1 MNIAFSLLLLGCYCL
16 ANRPDADEEFFESRI
31 RPVLHDRCIGCHGV
45 DEQHGA
51 LRLDSREAI
60 LRGGE
65 SGPAAIPE
73 KPADSLLI
81 KAIRHDNAELKMPPN
96 DAGGRLPDNAIEDLT
111 AWVQSGMAWPKE
123 SPPTGGTAREVFDI
137 QARKARLPWIWVPP
151 EPQMVPES
159 TDPRIDSDIDRFVAD
174 KLRRNGLA
182 FSNPADELTWLRR
195 TYFAITGLP
204 PTLKQIESFL
214 NDSSVDRKQH
224 VVDELLASSHFGERW
239 ARHWMDL
246 MRYAE
251 SRGHESDFLI
261 ANAWQYRDYLIRAFN
276 ADLPYDR
283 FIMEHIAGDLVDVRL
298 NAETGANEAVIATG
312 WAFLGEEVHSPV
324 DIRQDECERV
334 DNKIDVLSK
343 SFLGLTIA
351 CARCHDHKFDAI
363 SQRDYYAIS
372 GFMLGSAFRQSR
384 FETMAM
390 HRHAMEDLARL
401 RKDTQTSVK
410 KFLAD
415 SLQSGVSNIDY
426 QLMASC
432 RVLSGEQ
439 RQNVAQDTGIEMAD
453 LDAWIEQL
461 EKSKTDPTNPLRVF
475 HDLAMRLSKSDAST
489 IRSTISTWEM
499 PSSNQPLGP
508 LVVADFTRPAAG
520 EWWNSDGPGFGGRP
534 MQGGEFVFGSPEKPI
549 SRIMQYSAA
558 VRDPFWKPLSLTAG
572 TETDSGRFGAVNR
585 AGKTLLTP
593 KWTLSSGNVH
603 ILLRGKLQSCAVVDS
618 HIMNEGPLH
627 GSLIA
632 HLDSGEQLRWL
643 THNLTPYTGHR
654 VHLELSPLT
663 DSDLEILAIVDS
675 PTTPNWLPQ
684 RSWKPDTAPD
694 SISELCRLFQADSE
708 RILQAWKSDTGN
720 LEPRLL
726 SIANW
731 MVQNPNLLKIGPG
744 SVAQITSDHFRELDE
759 LSKSIRWD
767 SPTAV
772 SLADISGVDEH
783 VLIRGKPTRLGAI
796 VNRGLPEAFG
806 TPRVTSPNSSGR
818 LELARQLVDPTNPLV
833 ARVMVNRVWH
843 HLFGRGIVPT
853 VDNFG
858 YLGERPS
865 HPELL
870 DQLAWEFMHKE
881 KWSIK
886 SLIRKIVLSQ
896 TFAQSSR
903 MKPDASNVDPSNA
916 LLHRMPVRRLEA
928 EAIRDSLLVLSG
940 RLDPKNYGSPVP
952 VHLTEFIIGR
962 GRPDVSGPLDGSGR
976 RSIYIATRRNFLPTM
991 MLAFDFPTPFSS
1003 VGRRNVTNVPA
1014 QSLTML
1020 NDPFVRE
1027 QASVLAG
1034 RLVKEQP
1041 NTDPEARIEMLF
1053 KAAYCRNPTSEE
1065 VDFSLQTIDLL
1076 RTEYAG
1082 EPDQIVW
1089 TEFCHAI
1096 FLANDFI
1103 YVK

>member
-1 MNIAFSLLLLGCYCL
+1 MNVAFSLYLIGCLCL
-16 ANRPDADEEFFESRI
+16 ANTTAPDEEFFESRI
-31 RPVLHDRCIGCHGV
+31 RPILHDRCIGCHGA

-60 LRGGE
+60 LHGGE
-65 SGPAAIPE
+65 SGPAAIPG
-73 KPADSLLI
+73 KPSESLLI
-81 KAIRHDNAELKMPPN
+81 NAIRHDNAELRMPPN
-96 DAGGRLPDNAIEDLT
+96 DAGGKLPDDAIDDFT
-111 AWVQSGMAWPKE
+111 AWVQSGLAWPKE
-123 SPPTGGTAREVFDI
+123 SLPKGTNEREVFDI
-137 QARKARLPWIWVPP
+137 QARKDRLPWIWAPP
-151 EPQMVPES
+151 KQQLVPEN
-159 TDPRIDSDIDRFVAD
+159 TDPLVVGDIDRFIAD
-174 KLRRNGLA
+174 KLRQNGLA
-182 FSNPADELTWLRR
+182 FAPPADELTWLRR
-195 TYFAITGLP
+195 SYFAITGLP
-204 PTLKQIESFL
+204 PTQEQIDSFL
-214 NDSSVDRKQH
+214 NDASVDRKQH
-224 VVDELLASSHFGERW
+224 AVDELLASSHFGERW

-251 SRGHESDFLI
+251 SRGHESDFSI

-283 FIMEHIAGDLVDVRL
+283 FVMEHIAGDLVDARQ
-298 NAETGANEAVIATG
+298 NAETGANESVIATG

-363 SQRDYYAIS
+363 SQRDYYALS

-384 FETMAM
+384 FATMVE
-390 HRHAMEDLARL
+390 HRQATVDLARL
-401 RKDTQTSVK
+401 RENTQSILK
-410 KFLAD
+410 KVLAD
-415 SLQSGVSNIDY
+415 SLQSGTSNIAGR
-426 QLMASC
+426 LMASC
-432 RVLSGEQ
+432 RVLSGENS
-439 RQNVAQDTGIEMAD
+439 RTVAQGTGIEPTE

-461 EKSKTDPTNPLRVF
+461 EKSKTDPTNPLRIF
-475 HDLAMRLSKSDAST
+475 HDLAMRLSKSDGST
-489 IRSTISTWEM
+489 VRAAISTWET
-499 PSSNQPLGP
+499 PSTTQPLGP
-508 LVVADFTRPAAG
+508 FVVADFTQPTAS

-534 MQGGEFVFGSPEKPI
+534 MLEGEAVFGSPEKPI
-549 SRIMQYSAA
+549 TRIMQYSAA
-558 VRDPFWKPLSLTAG
+558 VRDPFWKPLALTAS

-593 KWTLSSGNVH
+593 KWTLRSGNVH
-603 ILLRGKLQSCAVVDS
+603 ILVRGKLQSCAVVDS

-654 VHLELSPLT
+654 VHLELSPLG
-663 DSDLEILAIVDS
+663 DSDLEILTLVDS

-684 RSWKPDTAPD
+684 RSWIPDTAPD
-694 SISELCRLFQADSE
+694 SIAELCNLFQADSE
-708 RILQAWKSDTGN
+708 RILQAWKSDTRN
-720 LEPRLL
+720 IEPRLL
-726 SIANW
+726 AIANW
-731 MVQNPNLLKIGPG
+731 MVQNPNLLKIDPG
-744 SVAQITSDHFRELDE
+744 TIVQTTSDYFRELDVI
-759 LSKSIRWD
+759 SKSLRWD

-772 SLADISGVDEH
+772 SLADISGVDEN
-783 VLIRGKPTRLGAI
+783 VLIRGKPTRLGVI

-806 TPRVTSPNSSGR
+806 TPRVTTRQSSGR

-858 YLGERPS
+858 ALGDRPS

-870 DQLAWEFMHKE
+870 DHLAWEFMHQE
-881 KWSIK
+881 NWSLK
-886 SLIRKIVLSQ
+886 SLIRKIVLSK

-903 MKPDASNVDPSNA
+903 INPDADNVDPFNA
-916 LLHRMPVRRLEA
+916 LLHRMPIRRLEG

-940 RLDPKNYGSPVP
+940 RLDPKPYGSPIP
-952 VHLTEFIIGR
+952 VYLTEFIIGR

-1003 VGRRNVTNVPA
+1003 IGRRNVTNVPA

-1027 QASVLAG
+1027 QANVLAG
-1034 RLVKEQP
+1034 RLAKEQP
-1041 NTDPEARIEMLF
+1041 NTDPQTRIELLF

-1065 VDFSLQTIDLL
+1065 VDLSLQTIDLL
-1076 RTEYAG
+1076 RTEYEG

-1096 FLANDFI
+1096 FLANEFI